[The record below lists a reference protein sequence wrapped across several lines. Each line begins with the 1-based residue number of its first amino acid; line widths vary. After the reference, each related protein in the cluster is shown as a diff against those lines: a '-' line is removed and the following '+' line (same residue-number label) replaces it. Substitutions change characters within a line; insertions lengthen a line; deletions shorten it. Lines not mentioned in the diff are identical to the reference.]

1 MNLGTIIGLL
11 LGLGLLGLAVFLG
24 ANEADVPILKLW
36 HTVSLL
42 IVLGGS
48 LSATAIAFKMKDVLH
63 LFGLLKMIFKD
74 DNFTLANVVEDVC
87 SLSESYRKSRKDLEE
102 ALSKPPESMP
112 FRMHPVQD
120 GCEFILQGT
129 KPDDIENIM
138 VNMEEYRDKRESNDA
153 KVMKTLG
160 VYAPAFGMVGT
171 LIGLVFM
178 LAGMGSGGGGSD
190 ASQGMAKLM
199 ESMAVAL
206 ITTLYGAVFANF
218 LFLPFADKLKGKNDA
233 KKIESALCT
242 EGVLLIAHKKHPL
255 EIKARL
261 NAYLPNALR
270 FKEEE

>member
-1 MNLGTIIGLL
+1 MNFGTIIGLSV
-11 LGLGLLGLAVFLG
+11 GLGLLGTAVFLG
-24 ANEADVPILKLW
+24 AQEADVPILKLW

-74 DNFTLANVVEDVC
+74 DNFTLANVVEDIC
-87 SLSESYRKSRKDLEE
+87 SLSDSYRKSRKDLEE
-102 ALSKPPESMP
+102 MLSKPPESMP

-120 GCEFILQGT
+120 GCDFILQGT

-160 VYAPAFGMVGT
+160 IYAPAFGMVGT

-178 LAGMGSGGGGSD
+178 LAGMGSGSGGSD

-261 NAYLPNALR
+261 NAYLPNAMR

>member
-24 ANEADVPILKLW
+24 ASEADVPILKLW

-48 LSATAIAFKMKDVLH
+48 LSATAIAFKMKDVLR
-63 LFGLLKMIFKD
+63 LFGLLKMIFRD
-74 DNFTLANVVEDVC
+74 DNFTLADVVEDIC
-87 SLSESYRKSRKDLEE
+87 SLSVSYRKSRKDLEE
-102 ALSKPPESMP
+102 ALSKAPESMP
-112 FRMHPVQD
+112 FRMHPVHD

-129 KPDDIENIM
+129 KPDDIETIM
-138 VNMEEYRDKRESNDA
+138 LNMEEYRDKRETNDG

-160 VYAPAFGMVGT
+160 IYAPAFGMVGT

-178 LAGMGSGGGGSD
+178 LAGMGSGSGGSD

-261 NAYLPNALR
+261 NAYLPPAMR